1 MSTKKMQKDYE
12 DVKKYK
18 KRIDKNGGGLNVEKI
33 MEKKRKLQDEAK
45 HTVLPTITQ
54 KGG

>member
-18 KRIDKNGGGLNVEKI
+18 KMKEKNHGLNVEKI
-33 MEKKRKLQDEAK
+33 LEKKRKIHDEARS
-45 HTVLPTITQ
+45 TILPSIT
-54 KGG
+54 

>member
-18 KRIDKNGGGLNVEKI
+18 KMKDKNGGVNVEKI
-33 MEKKRKLQDEAK
+33 LEKKKKL
-45 HTVLPTITQ
+45 
-54 KGG
+54 